1 MKIMKL
7 MKTALALSVMAVLLV
22 AATGCGDDDEPAT
35 SAGAEATAAMGSED
49 VVAVASGDEQ
59 FSTLVSAIEAAGLV
73 ETLQGEGPFTV
84 FAPTNEAFDALP
96 EGTLDDLLKPE
107 NKDQLTDILTYHVVP
122 GKIMSA
128 DLQDGQEV
136 ETVQGEKLTIKLG
149 DSVTVDG
156 VGSSA
161 TVTAPDIEASNGVI
175 HVIDAVLLPTK

>member
-1 MKIMKL
+1 MKIMKQ
-7 MKTALALSVMAVLLV
+7 MKVVLALGVMALLLV
-22 AATGCGDDDEPAT
+22 AATGCGDDNETTASDA
-35 SAGAEATAAMGSED
+35 AEATAPMGSED
-49 VVAVASGDEQ
+49 IVAVASGDEQ

-84 FAPTNEAFDALP
+84 FAPNNEAFEALP
-96 EGTLDDLLKPE
+96 AGTLDDLLKPE

-122 GKIMSA
+122 GKVMSA

-149 DSVTVDG
+149 DSVEVEG

-161 TVTAPDIEASNGVI
+161 TVIAPDIEASNGVI
-175 HVIDAVLLPTK
+175 HVIDAVLLPAK